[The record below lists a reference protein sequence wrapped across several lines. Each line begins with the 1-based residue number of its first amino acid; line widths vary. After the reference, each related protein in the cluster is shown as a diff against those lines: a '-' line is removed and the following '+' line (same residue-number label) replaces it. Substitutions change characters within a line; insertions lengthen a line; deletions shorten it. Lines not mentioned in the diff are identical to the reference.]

1 MAATTEE
8 GTAMRRRKRLT
19 IKLVAVG
26 FAVAAMAP
34 TTAQAWFDEGGTGG
48 AQIVSPDD
56 RPLHGMSYS
65 SYAEPNVVVSP
76 DDRALRIMSYSSSAE
91 PNVVVSPDDRVVS
104 RMSPSTNQ
112 PSLVSSDDGFEL
124 GTLGMTGIVLV
135 LGAAAALIAAHETRR
150 HRLAGA

>member
-1 MAATTEE
+1 
-8 GTAMRRRKRLT
+8 MRRWKRLT

-26 FAVAAMAP
+26 FAIAAISP
-34 TTAQAWFDEGGTGG
+34 TAAQAWFDEGGAGG

-76 DDRALRIMSYSSSAE
+76 DDRA
-91 PNVVVSPDDRVVS
+91 VS
-104 RMSPSTNQ
+104 RISTTTNQ

-124 GTLGMTGIVLV
+124 GTLGMTGIVLA

>member
-1 MAATTEE
+1 
-8 GTAMRRRKRLT
+8 MRRRKRFT

-26 FAVAAMAP
+26 LAVAAIAP
-34 TTAQAWFDEGGTGG
+34 TTAQAWFDEGGAGG
-48 AQIVSPDD
+48 TQIVSPDD

-65 SYAEPNVVVSP
+65 SYTEPNAVVSP
-76 DDRALRIMSYSSSAE
+76 DDRA
-91 PNVVVSPDDRVVS
+91 VS
-104 RMSPSTNQ
+104 RMSPTTNQ

-124 GTLGMTGIVLV
+124 GTLGMTGIVLA